1 MTDEEI
7 VKVINTLIG
16 NITPIADSYY
26 DEKAKLNVQKLGCVI
41 ESLIYY
47 LGNMTSEHY
56 NSMYASEE
64 DCGKEVFFTQAE
76 TEQYEEYYK
85 DCGDCEAYYKEK
97 HHCPKFCKVITE
109 VVKEKENKYVK

>member
-16 NITPIADSYY
+16 NIIPIADSYY
-26 DEKAKLNVQKLGCVI
+26 DEKVKLNIQKLGCVI

-64 DCGKEVFFTQAE
+64 DCGKEGLQILNSI
-76 TEQYEEYYK
+76 
-85 DCGDCEAYYKEK
+85 
-97 HHCPKFCKVITE
+97 KVIIE
-109 VVKEKENKYVK
+109 EFLEECK

>member
-1 MTDEEI
+1 MNDEEI
-7 VKVINTLIG
+7 VKVIKALTG
-16 NITPIADSYY
+16 TITPIADSHY

-56 NSMYASEE
+56 NSIYASEE
-64 DCGKEVFFTQAE
+64 DC
-76 TEQYEEYYK
+76 YK

-97 HHCPKFCKVITE
+97 HHCPKFCKVITITE
-109 VVKEKENKYVK
+109 VVKEKENKYVTNFQ